1 MSIETIGTVISRLR
15 KENHIT
21 QDELAKAV
29 GVSAQAVSKWENGGV
44 PDIELLPRIAD
55 YFKVSIDTLFGRN
68 ITDYTDVENALA
80 RKISETE
87 FADRYDTMLELCWIM
102 EGALMDSTP
111 ENGGRISDYESRMEK
126 TEQQYSRVLSDRGF
140 TLMGIGNRLK
150 YFLLVPEIEDKELAL
165 FNGIDYP
172 ALFKDLSDKTVFDT
186 LVMLNKRPC
195 DNSFTPHLLVKNL
208 GLEYD
213 KATEIIN
220 ILHKHGLIR
229 TMQIEM
235 DDTTQEVYNF
245 APTPSFPA
253 MLIFAREMIDRP
265 NCFSGYLGGRNK
277 PYLK

>member
-1 MSIETIGTVISRLR
+1 MSIETIGAVISRLR

-80 RKISETE
+80 KKISKTE
-87 FADRYDTMLELCWIM
+87 HTDRYNTMLELCWIM
-102 EGALMDSTP
+102 EKALMGSTP

-195 DNSFTPHLLVKNL
+195 DKSFTPHLLVKNL

-245 APTPSFPA
+245 VPTPSFPA
-253 MLIFAREMIDRP
+253 MLIFAREMIDIP
-265 NCFSGYLGGRNK
+265 NCFSYYSGGRNK

>member
-1 MSIETIGTVISRLR
+1 MSIETIGTVISGLR

-80 RKISETE
+80 KKISETE
-87 FADRYDTMLELCWIM
+87 FADRYDTMLELCWTM

-111 ENGGRISDYESRMEK
+111 ETCGRISDYESRMEK

-195 DNSFTPHLLVKNL
+195 DKSFTPHLLVKNL

-245 APTPSFPA
+245 VPTPSFPA